1 MRVVKELA
9 LNSRICKAWTWVPR
23 HQSLAILLPAGLSI
37 YQSSDSSTI
46 LALNQDSPPR
56 RHDSKSTVL
65 SGEGILI
72 PPSSSFPSC
81 LFRFSTMQVSVTNFF
96 FPTEI
101 LNNKKV
107 EWTHH
112 WRHRNLARNT
122 AKQLATASAI
132 CLLDYDQIP
141 VATTKRIFGLSS
153 LLKCFFVSD
162 ALEIYF
168 LSGSP
173 VKILV
178 CKYLGLFWRVQ
189 WSRREPS

>member
-1 MRVVKELA
+1 MKTHHLADTIVKA
-9 LNSRICKAWTWVPR
+9 LYCQVRESWYP
-23 HQSLAILLPAGLSI
+23 PA
-37 YQSSDSSTI
+37 QV
-46 LALNQDSPPR
+46 SPP
-56 RHDSKSTVL
+56 VY
-65 SGEGILI
+65 SGFLLCRSVWQI
-72 PPSSSFPSC
+72 F
-81 LFRFSTMQVSVTNFF
+81 FS
-96 FPTEI
+96 PTEK

>member
-1 MRVVKELA
+1 MRVVKDLA
-9 LNSRICKAWTWVPR
+9 LNSRICKAWTWVPG

-65 SGEGILI
+65 SGDGILI
-72 PPSSSFPSC
+72 SPSSSFPSC
-81 LFRFSTMQVSVTNFF
+81 LFRFSTMQVSVTKFFF
-96 FPTEI
+96 FPTEK

-122 AKQLATASAI
+122 ANQLATASAV

-153 LLKCFFVSD
+153 LLKCFF
-162 ALEIYF
+162 F
-168 LSGSP
+168 FCQWCSGNLFP
-173 VKILV
+173 FWIP
-178 CKYLGLFWRVQ
+178 CKDLGL
-189 WSRREPS
+189 